1 MPTRKDF
8 RLPALALALGVM
20 SLLSGCATL
29 LDENTQEVNVRL
41 LCRERVIP
49 ATCHLQNSKG
59 SWRIITPGHATIT
72 NDNRPLEITCKSNF
86 TQSFTVS
93 ALPMPTMSMLGNV
106 LMGGVIGAAVD
117 VYSNTGM
124 KYPENI
130 NITNPNCK

>member
-1 MPTRKDF
+1 MPKRKDF

-29 LDENTQEVNVRL
+29 LDEDTQEVNVRL

-93 ALPMPTMSMLGNV
+93 ALPMPTTSMLGNV
-106 LMGGVIGAAVD
+106 LIGGVIGAAVD
-117 VYSNTGM
+117 VYSNTGL